1 MMKNKQLVIICMTFL
16 TIGYVETLLA
26 DQQQVSHVNAEEF
39 MKGGTFC
46 FLEIA
51 EADEWITTI
60 KMIVKSSNDK
70 HGIKVSGI
78 DALRHGVSI
87 HQPTPYNPFYSPAYG
102 SAAITPSNDN
112 PNGPLQLQIALSS
125 TNYGYSDSINGGTGI
140 WTGWYALVLDTKDL
154 KGFINGITEF
164 TEIIRKLVTE
174 PQQQLAISADITPI
188 NCSKF

>member
-1 MMKNKQLVIICMTFL
+1 MKNKQLVIICMTFL

-26 DQQQVSHVNAEEF
+26 DPQQGIHLNAEEF

-60 KMIVKSSNDK
+60 KMIVKPSNDK
-70 HGIKVSGI
+70 QGIKVSGI
-78 DALRHGVSI
+78 DALRHGVST
-87 HQPTPYNPFYSPAYG
+87 HQPTAYNPFFSPAYG

-112 PNGPLQLQIALSS
+112 LNGPLQLQIALSS

-140 WTGWYALVLDTKDL
+140 WTGWYALVLDTKNL
-154 KGFINGITEF
+154 KGFINGRTEF
-164 TEIIRKLVTE
+164 TEIIKNQITD

>member
-1 MMKNKQLVIICMTFL
+1 MKNKQLLIICMAIL
-16 TIGYVETLLA
+16 SIGYADTILA
-26 DQQQVSHVNAEEF
+26 DPQQGIHLNAEEF

-70 HGIKVSGI
+70 QGIKVSGI
-78 DALRHGVSI
+78 DALRHGVST
-87 HQPTPYNPFYSPAYG
+87 HQPTAYNPFFSPAYG

-112 PNGPLQLQIALSS
+112 LNGPLQLQIALSS

-140 WTGWYALVLDTKDL
+140 WTGWYALVLDTKNL
-154 KGFINGITEF
+154 KGFINGRTEF
-164 TEIIRKLVTE
+164 TEIIKNKITD
-174 PQQQLAISADITPI
+174 PQQQLSISADITPI

>member
-1 MMKNKQLVIICMTFL
+1 MKNKQLVIICMTFL

-26 DQQQVSHVNAEEF
+26 DQQQGIHVNAEEF

-60 KMIVKSSNDK
+60 KMIVKPSNDK

-102 SAAITPSNDN
+102 SAAITPSN
-112 PNGPLQLQIALSS
+112 GSLQLQIALSS

-140 WTGWYALVLDTKDL
+140 WTGWYALVLDTKNL
-154 KGFINGITEF
+154 KGFISGRTEF
-164 TEIIRKLVTE
+164 TEIIRNLVTE

>member
-1 MMKNKQLVIICMTFL
+1 MKNKQLVIICMTFL

-26 DQQQVSHVNAEEF
+26 DQQQGIHVNAEEF

-70 HGIKVSGI
+70 HGIKISGI
-78 DALRHGVSI
+78 DALRHGVST
-87 HQPTPYNPFYSPAYG
+87 HQPTAYTPFFSPAYG
-102 SAAITPSNDN
+102 SAAITPSNDT

-125 TNYGYSDSINGGTGI
+125 TNYGYSDSIKGI
-140 WTGWYALVLDTKDL
+140 SK
-154 KGFINGITEF
+154 
-164 TEIIRKLVTE
+164 
-174 PQQQLAISADITPI
+174 
-188 NCSKF
+188 NCTNIP